1 MLMQPMKMQQNQQMN
16 PQMMQPQGMTSFPP
30 NSQPWNDQSK
40 YAAKTFFCY
49 ESDNVANL
57 APAAAVNL
65 TFNIAGDSDFFWTK
79 ATVFA
84 LVGGAATTRD
94 ADQVPAATLLI
105 VNTTTGRQYSS
116 SAVPL
121 PNYFGT
127 ALFPFILPQ
136 ITLWEK
142 KSTIQLQLTNVAN
155 ATYSAIYLSFLGIKA
170 FTK

>member
-1 MLMQPMKMQQNQQMN
+1 MASQKAVKKGLKKMSNMQPV
-16 PQMMQPQGMTSFPP
+16 GMTSFPQ
-30 NSQPWNDQSK
+30 NSQPWRDDSK
-40 YAAKTFFCY
+40 YAAKTFYCY

-57 APAAAVNL
+57 AAAAAVNL

-79 ATVFA
+79 FCAFA
-84 LVGGAATTRD
+84 LVGGVATTRT
-94 ADQVPAATLLI
+94 ADQLPAATLLV

-121 PNYFGT
+121 PNMAGN
-127 ALFPFILPQ
+127 AQFPFILPQ

-142 KSTIQLQLTNVAN
+142 KSTIQLQLTNVGN